1 MRRVT
6 HRTIHE
12 AEQALESHK
21 FNVVVAKTME
31 LVNATRKAIDSGPG
45 VGDPAVREATEAVAV
60 LLSLY
65 APYTAEDLWHEI
77 GHETPVL
84 TAGWPSV
91 DEAMLVDETVTAVV
105 QIKGKVRARL
115 DVAKDI
121 SAEDL
126 EALALADATVRKNI
140 GESPIRKVIVREP
153 KLVNIVI

>member
-1 MRRVT
+1 
-6 HRTIHE
+6 
-12 AEQALESHK
+12 
-21 FNVVVAKTME
+21 
-31 LVNATRKAIDSGPG
+31 
-45 VGDPAVREATEAVAV
+45 
-60 LLSLY
+60 
-65 APYTAEDLWHEI
+65 
-77 GHETPVL
+77 
-84 TAGWPSV
+84 
-91 DEAMLVDETVTAVV
+91 MLVDETVTAVV